1 MPVEPLFHLLA
12 PGEWPAT
19 GEYAPASLAAEGFVH
34 LSYAGQVAG
43 TANRHYRDAAEL
55 VAVELDPA
63 RLDVEVRVE
72 DSYASGTAYPH
83 AYGPIPADA
92 TVAEHLL
99 ERGPDGDWTFIPSAG
114 TGSGSAGR

>member
-1 MPVEPLFHLLA
+1 MPVDQLFRLLA
-12 PGEWPAT
+12 PGEWPTA

-63 RLDVEVRVE
+63 RLGVEVRVE
-72 DSYASGTAYPH
+72 DSYGSGTAYPH

-92 TVAEHLL
+92 AVAVHPLV
-99 ERGPDGDWTFIPSAG
+99 RGPDGDWTFTPSAG
-114 TGSGSAGR
+114 TGPGNAGR